1 MRSYVVVR
9 FKKTDTKTYIYVTD
23 GAVEEL
29 AKFTHAVV
37 DSPYGALF
45 VVEVTKFEMLDES
58 TYDGAYKDVVTL
70 FNLDRYNEKLK
81 NGQRKAALEKEL
93 RRRVAKRKLED
104 NFAALLKDDEEGMKL
119 LAEFRSL

>member
-9 FKKTDTKTYIYVTD
+9 FKKSDNKTYTYVTD

-29 AKFTHAVV
+29 AQFTHAVV
-37 DSPYGALF
+37 DSPYGSF
-45 VVEVTKFEMLDES
+45 TVVEVIKFDTLDES

-70 FNLDRYNEKLK
+70 FNLDHYNEKLK

-119 LAEFRSL
+119 LEEFKSL

>member
-9 FKKTDTKTYIYVTD
+9 FKKSDSRTYTYVTD

-29 AKFTHAVV
+29 AQFTHAVV
-37 DSPYGALF
+37 DSPYGSLT
-45 VVEVTKFEMLDES
+45 VVEVIKFDTLDES
-58 TYDGAYKDVVTL
+58 TYDGAYKDVVML
-70 FNLDRYNEKLK
+70 FNLDHYNEKLK

-119 LAEFRSL
+119 LEEFKSL